1 MLITRRSMLSG
12 KVHTFDIPIT
22 ENQYFA
28 YRSSPSALV
37 QDAFPSLTADQR
49 EFILTGSTPEEW
61 DAAFKEPI
69 PEEK

>member
-61 DAAFKEPI
+61 NEAFKEPI
-69 PEEK
+69 KE